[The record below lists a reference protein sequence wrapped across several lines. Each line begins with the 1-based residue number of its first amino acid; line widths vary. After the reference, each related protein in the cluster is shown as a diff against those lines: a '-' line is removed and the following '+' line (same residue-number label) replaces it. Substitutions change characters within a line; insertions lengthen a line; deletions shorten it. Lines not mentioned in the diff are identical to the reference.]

1 MQELYGFSLIAFAI
15 TSFLVWLFGWE
26 LSTKDKLIFIVQE
39 AIFLWILSTGVYL
52 LAY

>member
-1 MQELYGFSLIAFAI
+1 MQELYGFNLIAFAI

-26 LSTKDKLIFIVQE
+26 LSTKDKLIFIIQE
-39 AIFLWILSTGVYL
+39 AIFLWILSMGIYL